1 MSRNKERRDQE
12 IYPFGRY
19 ILPGEGG
26 GARSY
31 NICMWE
37 AEWPLGVV
45 D

>member
-26 GARSY
+26 GQDLTISACGRL
-31 NICMWE
+31 N
-37 AEWPLGVV
+37 GH
-45 D
+45 